1 MRLLKIG
8 QNAHMLETP
17 AGALLFSYEKLTAL
31 RLGTAYYRLPGTL
44 TTATRAHLSR
54 FSGSNMVVVDDKDC
68 KSFARYARMVLEA
81 GERELLKGEKL

>member
-31 RLGTAYYRLPGTL
+31 RLGTVYYRLPGVL
-44 TTATRAHLSR
+44 STATRAHLAR
-54 FSGSNMVVVDDKDC
+54 FIGGNMVTVDDRNCKD
-68 KSFARYARMVLEA
+68 FARFARMVLEA
-81 GERELLKGEKL
+81 GERELLNGEKS